1 MQTEKPTLHLVCGK
15 IASGKSTLCRQ
26 LALQPKTLLISED
39 EWMAKLFRGD
49 MQTISNYVEYSG
61 RLRAAMRDH
70 IVDILR
76 GGLSVALDFPGNT
89 LIYRLWMRGLFEA
102 SGAAHRLHFLDA
114 PNEICKARLQQRNAE
129 GTHPFTAT
137 EEDFDRML
145 GWFRPP
151 SDDEGFEVTVYRQ
164 PKS

>member
-1 MQTEKPTLHLVCGK
+1 MLDEKPTLHMVCGK
-15 IASGKSTLCRQ
+15 IGAGKSTLCRQ
-26 LALQPKTLLISED
+26 LALAPNTLLISED
-39 EWMAKLFRGD
+39 EWMARLFRSE

-61 RLRAAMRDH
+61 RLRFAMRDH

-76 GGLSVALDFPGNT
+76 AGLSVALDFPGNT

-102 SGAAHRLHFLDA
+102 AGTAHRLHFLDA
-114 PNEICKARLQQRNAE
+114 PDVVCKARLQQRNAE

-151 SDDEGFEVTVYRQ
+151 TEDEGFDLVIHRQ
-164 PKS
+164 S

>member
-1 MQTEKPTLHLVCGK
+1 MLDEKPTLHMVCGK
-15 IASGKSTLCRQ
+15 IAAGKSTLCRQ
-26 LALQPKTLLISED
+26 LALAPKTLLISED
-39 EWMAKLFRGD
+39 EWMARLFRSE
-49 MQTISNYVEYSG
+49 MRTISNYVEYSG

-102 SGAAHRLHFLDA
+102 AGANHRLHFLDV
-114 PNEICKARLQQRNAE
+114 PNETCKARLHQRNAA
-129 GTHPFTAT
+129 GTHPFAAT
-137 EEDFDRML
+137 QEDFDRML

-151 SDDEGFEVTVYRQ
+151 SNDEGFDVTVYR
-164 PKS
+164 PPEA

>member
-1 MQTEKPTLHLVCGK
+1 MQDRRPTLHMVCGK
-15 IASGKSTLCRQ
+15 IAAGKTTLCRQ
-26 LALQPKTLLISED
+26 LAAAPDTLLIGED
-39 EWMAKLFRGD
+39 EWMARLFRSE

-89 LIYRLWMRGLFEA
+89 LIYRLWMRGLFESA
-102 SGAAHRLHFLDA
+102 GVAHRLHFLDVA
-114 PNEICKARLQQRNAE
+114 DPVCKARLRRLNAE
-129 GTHPFTAT
+129 GAHPFTAT
-137 EEDFDRML
+137 EEDYDRMM

-151 SDDEGFEVTVYRQ
+151 TEDEGFNLTIYRT
-164 PKS
+164 PES